1 MGRWYDFNTNLEK
14 KQVDIKAKKQNPLAG
29 SSKLCN
35 EPSAQRNL
43 EFAGNQQRNYCQFFQ
58 KEPRAFR
65 EILSQVLCR
74 TFILI
79 ATRH

>member
-1 MGRWYDFNTNLEK
+1 MNFR

-35 EPSAQRNL
+35 EPSIQRNL

-58 KEPRAFR
+58 KESRSFG
-65 EILSQVLCR
+65 EILAQVLCR
-74 TFILI
+74 IFILI
-79 ATRH
+79 VTHH